1 MYGTLRAVAC
11 ANLILGR
18 DGSFFEIRR
27 KVFVEMSAILDLP
40 RYPWFALETRHRYE
54 EFVAKQLRGKG
65 YEPFLPLYKERRRW
79 SDRFKEIEVPLFSG
93 YLFCRFN
100 VQNRLPV
107 LTTAGLIQIVGAGK
121 TPIPVAEEEI
131 AAIQT
136 VVRSGL
142 PSQPW
147 PFMQIQQKA
156 RITCGPLC
164 GLEGTLLKFK
174 GHHRLVLSVT
184 LLQRSIAVEVESN
197 WVIPVSQVP
206 GTSRSQVLSPVP

>member
-1 MYGTLRAVAC
+1 M
-11 ANLILGR
+11 
-18 DGSFFEIRR
+18 
-27 KVFVEMSAILDLP
+27 EMSETLDLAKH
-40 RYPWFALETRHRYE
+40 PWFALETRYRYE

-65 YEPFLPLYKERRRW
+65 YEPFLPVYKERRRW

-121 TPIPVAEEEI
+121 IPIPVDEEEI
-131 AAIQT
+131 AAIQI

-142 PSQPW
+142 PRQPW

-156 RITCGPLC
+156 RITRGPLC
-164 GLEGTLLKFK
+164 GLEGTLLKLK

-184 LLQRSIAVEVESN
+184 LLQRSIAVEVDSD
-197 WVIPVSQVP
+197 WVIPVSQVH
-206 GTSRSQVLSPVP
+206 GINRSQALSPLS